1 MDQEI
6 LHQEQPYFTE
16 YHKMPKPQ
24 IKIVNVETGEEI
36 VRDATAEEIAQI
48 KIDAENA
55 AARKA
60 EIEAKEATRQAILD
74 RLGLTADEAKLIL
87 G

>member
-1 MDQEI
+1 MA
-6 LHQEQPYFTE
+6 
-16 YHKMPKPQ
+16 KSKPQ
-24 IKIVNVETGEEI
+24 VKIVNVETGDEI

-48 KIDAENA
+48 ALDAAES

-60 EIEAKEATRQAILD
+60 EAEAKAAEKQALLD
-74 RLGLTADEAKLIL
+74 RLGITADEANLLL